1 MSAETRMRS
10 ASWLLAAKCLS
21 EAPTPCDCRPR
32 TSAEPSTPDTI
43 GSSERYSKLRPHSGE
58 RLMLMPGPSSTPTPS
73 ACDSSPS
80 ATPTRSSRSGSND
93 EPSADGGREARGRHA
108 VADAEVVGA
117 RALLAHAVRAVGE
130 HDRRQ
135 ADALDGL
142 GGPEARAAGERCL
155 LLEGEVG
162 HDVGGAPVDGGCRG
176 IRRRVQGVG
185 HDAPSCAGDS
195 ILRRKRGLP

>member
-1 MSAETRMRS
+1 MRS

-58 RLMLMPGPSSTPTPS
+58 RLMLMPGPSSTPTPLGLRLL
-73 ACDSSPS
+73 AE
-80 ATPTRSSRSGSND
+80 RR
-93 EPSADGGREARGRHA
+93 ADAHEQLGVERRAERHGGREARGRHA

-117 RALLAHAVRAVGE
+117 RALLAHAVGTVGE

-135 ADALDGL
+135 ADALHGL
-142 GGPEARAAGERCL
+142 GRPEARTAGQRRL
-155 LLEGEVG
+155 LLEREVG